1 MRKDMEIPVKYEIL
15 EGLYLIMSGVSI
27 SSRGGEVYPEA
38 MPSMENAFK
47 FMIEFGHKHNI
58 DCRGGH
64 FKRSK

>member
-1 MRKDMEIPVKYEIL
+1 MEIPVKYEIL

-38 MPSMENAFK
+38 MPSIKKAHDFI
-47 FMIEFGHKHNI
+47 IEFGHKHNI

-64 FKRSK
+64 FKISK